1 MVEVIWNLKIKSQ
14 MSVVNLVATASAR
27 SKPCFCL
34 FCSRFG
40 CDLSIF
46 VYHLCNVTVNVFKFK
61 VDVFP
66 PKNYA
71 TFNSPLVWCRMW
83 ISLVVHQRSK
93 QAWYSSG
100 ALSTVIGID
109 CLVAWLLLKKQT
121 NRKPVNVDLNVRNLQ
136 ASIEYRFFVGYHLP
150 GKKSS
155 TKDLFQ
161 W

>member
-1 MVEVIWNLKIKSQ
+1 MFSLQKI
-14 MSVVNLVATASAR
+14 MPHLIH
-27 SKPCFCL
+27 L
-34 FCSRFG
+34 WFG
-40 CDLSIF
+40 AGCEYRL
-46 VYHLCNVTVNVFKFK
+46 L
-61 VDVFP
+61 
-66 PKNYA
+66 
-71 TFNSPLVWCRMW
+71 
-83 ISLVVHQRSK
+83 VHQRSK